1 MLKRIVEI
9 SGGPARLSVANRQ
22 LVVERPE
29 AERVTVPI
37 EDLGVLLVDH
47 PAVSYTHGV
56 FTSLLDAGAAVVLC
70 GGDHHPAGMFLPLS
84 GHREQSERFRHQV
97 DAPLPLKKRL
107 WREIVAAKIAQQG
120 IVLDHFAGKDEG
132 LSELARRVR
141 SGDPENAEAQ
151 AAQRY
156 WPALFGREFR
166 RDRSG
171 PPPNNL
177 LNYGYMALRAATAR
191 ALVAAGLLPTLGIH
205 HHNRYNPFCLADDL
219 MEPFRPY
226 VDIRAR
232 KFTDAGSVPENLDRP
247 AKAALLGIFNDLV
260 EIGGKRTP
268 LMLALHHAAA
278 SLADSFASGEPAA
291 ALPSGLPVPPGA
303 EGDTDNDRGEG

>member
-9 SGGPARLSVANRQ
+9 SGGPTRLSVANRQ
-22 LVVERPE
+22 LVLEKPESER
-29 AERVTVPI
+29 ATVPI

-56 FTSLLDAGAAVVLC
+56 FTGLLDAGAAVVLC
-70 GGDHHPAGMFLPLS
+70 GGDHHPVGMFLPLS

-97 DAPLPLKKRL
+97 DAPLPLKKRM

-120 IVLDHFAGKDEG
+120 AILEFFSGKDEG
-132 LSELARRVR
+132 LSEFSGRVR

-156 WPALFGREFR
+156 WPALLGRDFR
-166 RDRSG
+166 RDRAG

-191 ALVAAGLLPTLGIH
+191 ALVSAGLLPTLGIH

-226 VDIRAR
+226 IDFRAR
-232 KFTDAGSVPENLDRP
+232 KFADTTPVPESLDRP
-247 AKAALLGIFNDLV
+247 AKAAMLGAFNDLI
-260 EIGGKRTP
+260 EIEGKRTP
-268 LMLALHHAAA
+268 LMLALHRAAA
-278 SLADSFASGEPAA
+278 TLADAFLSGEPVL

-303 EGDTDNDRGEG
+303 EGDADDDGGKG